1 MIARERSDKTMEFF
15 RNPNFRFVGAMKPA
29 FTVSAILVFV
39 SIIAMLIHGGPRL
52 SIDFTGGSVLQVKM
66 APVPTVSEIRS
77 ALEDQGYAGI
87 QVTEFGSVD
96 EFLITFPTPDDVVAA
111 AESGDEK
118 AINTGVTTVSGEK
131 TLDAAQILLTDLRSG
146 LPGTEIEL
154 RREESVGPKIG
165 GELRTA
171 AINSVVAALALIVIY
186 ISIRFVF
193 RYGIAAI
200 MALVHDVTLTLGV
213 FSLMNFEISL
223 QIIAAFLT
231 IIGYSLNDTIVVF
244 DRIRENMKLRRKESY
259 REVINRS
266 INECLSRTLLTSVTT
281 FFVAATLYFI
291 GGPVI
296 HDFAFAL
303 CFGVIV
309 GTYSSMFIASPI
321 LVWWYER
328 RIMDKKRMAL
338 DM

>member
-1 MIARERSDKTMEFF
+1 MEFF
-15 RNPNFRFVGAMKPA
+15 RDPKINFVGAMKPA
-29 FTVSAILVFV
+29 FILSAILVVV
-39 SIIAMLIHGGPRL
+39 SAVTLVVHGGPRL
-52 SIDFTGGSVLQVKM
+52 SIDFTGGSVLQVKID
-66 APVPTVSEIRS
+66 PVPAVNDIRS
-77 ALEDQGYAGI
+77 GLEAKGYNGV
-87 QVTEFGSVD
+87 QVTAFGSDD
-96 EFLITFPTPDDVVAA
+96 EFLVTFPLKEGVEA
-111 AESGDEK
+111 AE
-118 AINTGVTTVSGEK
+118 
-131 TLDAAQILLTDLRSG
+131 TLDAAQVLLRDLRESLG
-146 LPGTEIEL
+146 GAEVEL

-171 AINSVVAALALIVIY
+171 AVNSIVAGLALIVLY
-186 ISIRFVF
+186 ITIRFVF

-200 MALVHDVTLTLGV
+200 LALVHDVTLTLGV
-213 FSLMNFEISL
+213 FSLLNFEVSL
-223 QIIAAFLT
+223 QIIAAFMT

-259 REVINRS
+259 RDVINRS
-266 INECLSRTLLTSVTT
+266 INECLSRTILTSLTT
-281 FFVAATLYFI
+281 FFVAATLYVL

-303 CFGVIV
+303 CFGVII

-328 RIMDKKRMAL
+328 RVADKKRLAS

>member
-1 MIARERSDKTMEFF
+1 MEFF
-15 RNPNFRFVGAMKPA
+15 RNPKINFVGAMKIA
-29 FTVSAILVFV
+29 FTISAILVILSAV
-39 SIIAMLIHGGPRL
+39 IMLVHRGPRL

-66 APVPTVSEIRS
+66 DPVPTVGDIRS
-77 ALEDQGYAGI
+77 ALEGQGYEGI

-96 EFLITFPTPDDVVAA
+96 EFLITFPTPAEVVELAA
-111 AESGDEK
+111 AGDEK
-118 AINTGVTTVSGEK
+118 ARNTGVSTVSGEK
-131 TLDAAQILLTDLRSG
+131 TLDAAQILLGDLRAG
-146 LPGTEIEL
+146 LSGTEIEL

-171 AINSVVAALALIVIY
+171 AVNSVVAAQALIVIY
-186 ISIRFVF
+186 ITVRFVF

-213 FSLMNFEISL
+213 FSLLNFEISL

-259 REVINRS
+259 RQVINRS
-266 INECLSRTLLTSVTT
+266 INECLSRTILTSLTT
-281 FFVAATLYFI
+281 FFVAATLYFF

-328 RIMDKKRMAL
+328 QIRDKKRMAM

>member
-1 MIARERSDKTMEFF
+1 MEFF
-15 RNPNFRFVGAMKPA
+15 RNPNINFMGAIRPA
-29 FTVSAILVFV
+29 FMLSATLVIVSLVALV
-39 SIIAMLIHGGPRL
+39 VMGGPRL

-66 APVPTVSEIRS
+66 NPVPTVGEIRS
-77 ALEDQGYAGI
+77 ALEGQGYEGI

-96 EFLITFPTPDDVVAA
+96 EFLITFPTPEEVVELAA
-111 AESGDEK
+111 AGDEK
-118 AINTGVTTVSGEK
+118 ARNTGVTTVSGEG
-131 TLDAAQILLTDLRSG
+131 TLDAAQILLGDLRAG
-146 LPGTEIEL
+146 LSGTEIEL

-171 AINSVVAALALIVIY
+171 ALNSIVAALALIVIY
-186 ISIRFVF
+186 ITVRFVF

-200 MALVHDVTLTLGV
+200 LALVHDVTLTLGI
-213 FSLMNFEISL
+213 FSLLNFEVSL

-259 REVINRS
+259 REVVNRS
-266 INECLSRTLLTSVTT
+266 INECLSRTVLTSLTT
-281 FFVAATLYFI
+281 FFVAATLFFF

-328 RIMDKKRMAL
+328 RIKDKKRMAM

>member
-1 MIARERSDKTMEFF
+1 MEFF
-15 RNPNFRFVGAMKPA
+15 KNPNINFVGAMKIA
-29 FTVSAILVFV
+29 FSVSAAAV
-39 SIIAMLIHGGPRL
+39 IISAVLMLIHGGPRL
-52 SIDFTGGSVLQVKM
+52 SIDFTGGSVLQVKIDP
-66 APVPTVSEIRS
+66 APAVQDIRS
-77 ALEDQGYAGI
+77 ALEDKGYQGI
-87 QVTEFGSVD
+87 QVTAFGAAD
-96 EFLITFPTPDDVVAA
+96 EFLITFPTPVTEVA
-111 AESGDEK
+111 
-118 AINTGVTTVSGEK
+118 
-131 TLDAAQILLTDLRSG
+131 TLDAAQVLLTDLRAG
-146 LPGTEIEL
+146 LGDKEIEL

-171 AINSVVAALALIVIY
+171 AANSVVAALALIVIY
-186 ISIRFVF
+186 ITFRFVF

-200 MALVHDVTLTLGV
+200 LALVHDVTLTLGV
-213 FSLMNFEISL
+213 FSLLNFEISL
-223 QIIAAFLT
+223 SIIAAFLT

-266 INECLSRTLLTSVTT
+266 INECLSRTVLTSLTT
-281 FFVAATLYFI
+281 FFVSATLYLL

-303 CFGVIV
+303 CFGVVV

-328 RIMDKKRMAL
+328 RIADKKRMSL

>member
-1 MIARERSDKTMEFF
+1 MEFF
-15 RNPNFRFVGAMKPA
+15 KDPKINFVGAMKAA
-29 FTVSAILVFV
+29 FIVSVVLIVV
-39 SIIAMLIHGGPRL
+39 SLGTLIVHGGPRL
-52 SIDFTGGSVLQVKM
+52 SIDFTGGSVLQVKID
-66 APVPTVSEIRS
+66 PVPAVGDIRS
-77 ALEDQGYAGI
+77 TLEGRGYEGI
-87 QVTEFGSVD
+87 QVTEFGSAD
-96 EFLITFPTPDDVVAA
+96 EFLITFPLR
-111 AESGDEK
+111 E
-118 AINTGVTTVSGEK
+118 GEDME
-131 TLDAAQILLTDLRSG
+131 TLDAAQVLLNDLREGLSG
-146 LPGTEIEL
+146 SEIEL

-165 GELRTA
+165 DELRTA
-171 AINSVVAALALIVIY
+171 AINSVVAALALIVLY
-186 ISIRFVF
+186 ITVRFVF

-200 MALVHDVTLTLGV
+200 MALVHDVSITLGV
-213 FSLMNFEISL
+213 FSLLNFEISL

-266 INECLSRTLLTSVTT
+266 INECLSRTVLTSLTT
-281 FFVAATLYFI
+281 FFVSAMLYVF

-303 CFGVIV
+303 CFGVVV

-328 RIMDKKRMAL
+328 RMADKKRMSF

>member
-1 MIARERSDKTMEFF
+1 MEFF
-15 RNPNFRFVGAMKPA
+15 QNPKINFVGAMKPA
-29 FTVSAILVFV
+29 FMISAILVVV
-39 SIIAMLIHGGPRL
+39 SLVTLFSMGGPRL
-52 SIDFTGGSVLQVKM
+52 SIDFTGGSVLQVKID
-66 APVPTVSEIRS
+66 PVPTVGEIRS
-77 ALEDQGYAGI
+77 ALEGQGYEGV

-96 EFLITFPTPDDVVAA
+96 EFLITFPTPDEVVELAA
-111 AESGDEK
+111 AGDEK
-118 AINTGVTTVSGEK
+118 ARNTGVSTVSGER
-131 TLDAAQILLTDLRSG
+131 TLDAAQILLGDLRAGLSG
-146 LPGTEIEL
+146 SEIEL

-171 AINSVVAALALIVIY
+171 ALNSIVAALALIVIY
-186 ISIRFVF
+186 ITVRFVF

-213 FSLMNFEISL
+213 FALLNLEVSL

-266 INECLSRTLLTSVTT
+266 INECLSRTMLTSLTT
-281 FFVAATLYFI
+281 MFVALTLYFF

-328 RIMDKKRMAL
+328 RIRDKKRMAM

>member
-1 MIARERSDKTMEFF
+1 MEFF
-15 RNPNFRFVGAMKPA
+15 RDPKINFVGAMKAA
-29 FTVSAILVFV
+29 FIVSVVLVIVSAVSLV
-39 SIIAMLIHGGPRL
+39 IHGGPRM
-52 SIDFTGGSVLQVKM
+52 SIDFTGGSVLQVRI
-66 APVPTVSEIRS
+66 APVPEVGDVRS
-77 ALEDQGYAGI
+77 TLEGLGYDGV
-87 QVTEFGSVD
+87 QVTEFGSAD
-96 EFLITFPTPDDVVAA
+96 EFLITFAGQD
-111 AESGDEK
+111 AETE
-118 AINTGVTTVSGEK
+118 
-131 TLDAAQILLTDLRSG
+131 TLDAAQLLLNDLREG
-146 LPGTEIEL
+146 FPGSEIEL

-165 GELRTA
+165 SELRTA
-171 AINSVVAALALIVIY
+171 AVNSIVAALVLIVLY
-186 ISIRFVF
+186 ITVRFVF

-200 MALVHDVTLTLGV
+200 MALVHDVTITLGV
-213 FSLMNFEISL
+213 FSLLDFEISL
-223 QIIAAFLT
+223 QIIAAFMT

-266 INECLSRTLLTSVTT
+266 INECMSRTVLTSVTT
-281 FFVAATLYFI
+281 FFVAFSLYLF

-303 CFGVIV
+303 TFGVII

-328 RIMDKKRMAL
+328 HIADKKRMAM

>member
-1 MIARERSDKTMEFF
+1 MEFF
-15 RNPNFRFVGAMKPA
+15 KDPKINFVGAMKPA
-29 FTVSAILVFV
+29 FTISATLVLIALVSLV
-39 SIIAMLIHGGPRL
+39 IHGGPHL
-52 SIDFTGGSVLQVKM
+52 SIDFTGGSVLQVRID
-66 APVPTVSEIRS
+66 PRPTVAEIRS
-77 ALEDQGYAGI
+77 GLENENYRGV
-87 QVTEFGSVD
+87 QVTSFGAEN
-96 EFLITFPTPDDVVAA
+96 EFLITFPNV
-111 AESGDEK
+111 GM
-118 AINTGVTTVSGEK
+118 
-131 TLDAAQILLTDLRSG
+131 DADGGRTMDATQLMLNDLRKALG
-146 LPGTEIEL
+146 GNAQIEL

-171 AINSVVAALALIVIY
+171 AMNSIIGALALIVLY
-186 ISIRFVF
+186 ITVRFVF

-200 MALVHDVTLTLGV
+200 LALVHDVTLTLGV
-213 FSLMNFEISL
+213 FSLLNFEVSL

-259 REVINRS
+259 RDVINRS
-266 INECLSRTLLTSVTT
+266 INECLSRTILTSLTT
-281 FFVAATLYFI
+281 FFVAAMLYVV

-303 CFGVIV
+303 SFGVVV
-309 GTYSSMFIASPI
+309 GTYSSIFIASPI

-328 RIMDKKRMAL
+328 RIADKKRMAV

>member
-1 MIARERSDKTMEFF
+1 MEFF
-15 RNPNFRFVGAMKPA
+15 KDPNINFVGAMKAA
-29 FTVSAILVFV
+29 FIVSVVLIVI
-39 SIIAMLIHGGPRL
+39 SIGTLIAHGGPRL
-52 SIDFTGGSVLQVKM
+52 SIDFTGGSVLQVKID
-66 APVPTVSEIRS
+66 PVPAVGDIRS
-77 ALEDQGYAGI
+77 TLEGRGYEGI
-87 QVTEFGSVD
+87 QVTEFGSAD
-96 EFLITFPTPDDVVAA
+96 EFLITFPLR
-111 AESGDEK
+111 E
-118 AINTGVTTVSGEK
+118 GEDME
-131 TLDAAQILLTDLRSG
+131 TLDAAQVLLNDLREGLSG
-146 LPGTEIEL
+146 SEIEL

-165 GELRTA
+165 DELRTA
-171 AINSVVAALALIVIY
+171 AINSVVAALALIVLY
-186 ISIRFVF
+186 ITVRFVF

-200 MALVHDVTLTLGV
+200 MALVHDVSITLGV
-213 FSLMNFEISL
+213 FSLLNFEISL

-266 INECLSRTLLTSVTT
+266 INECLSRTVLTSLTT
-281 FFVAATLYFI
+281 FFVSAMLYVF

-303 CFGVIV
+303 CFGVVV

-328 RIMDKKRMAL
+328 RMSDKKRVAVEM
-338 DM
+338 

>member
-1 MIARERSDKTMEFF
+1 MEFF
-15 RNPNFRFVGAMKPA
+15 RDPKINFVGAMKPA
-29 FTVSAILVFV
+29 FTISAVLVIVAAVSLV
-39 SIIAMLIHGGPRL
+39 IHGGPRL
-52 SIDFTGGSVLQVKM
+52 SIDFTGGSVLQVRID
-66 APVPTVSEIRS
+66 PVPTVGDIRS
-77 ALEDQGYAGI
+77 GLEAKGYNGV
-87 QVTEFGSVD
+87 QVTSFGSED
-96 EFLITFPTPDDVVAA
+96 EFLVTFPNV
-111 AESGDEK
+111 ESEADGGRAMD
-118 AINTGVTTVSGEK
+118 ATQLL
-131 TLDAAQILLTDLRSG
+131 LDDLRESLG
-146 LPGTEIEL
+146 GSQIEL

-171 AINSVVAALALIVIY
+171 AVNSVVGALALIVLY
-186 ISIRFVF
+186 ITVRFVF

-200 MALVHDVTLTLGV
+200 LALVHDVTLTLGV
-213 FSLMNFEISL
+213 FSLMNFEVSL

-244 DRIRENMKLRRKESY
+244 DRIRENMRLRRKESY

-266 INECLSRTLLTSVTT
+266 INECLSRTMLTSLTT
-281 FFVAATLYFI
+281 FFVAATLYVV

-303 CFGVIV
+303 TFGVVI
-309 GTYSSMFIASPI
+309 GTYSSIFIASPI

-328 RIMDKKRMAL
+328 RIADKKRMAM